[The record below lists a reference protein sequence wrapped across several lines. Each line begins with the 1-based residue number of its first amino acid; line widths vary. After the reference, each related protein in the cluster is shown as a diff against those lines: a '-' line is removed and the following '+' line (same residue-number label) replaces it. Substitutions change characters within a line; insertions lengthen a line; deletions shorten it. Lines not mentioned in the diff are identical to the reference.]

1 MNRSILKIALCTA
14 FAAFGVNANA
24 QKVYNE
30 GVANYT
36 VSASMGSADTKVY
49 FTADSSAAVT
59 DNGMYTAKIVSD
71 SKSTYTA
78 VLVDVPSMSM
88 RKIAVLT
95 PAEVSQVNAELPK
108 LTFTPTTETKQ
119 INGFNCKKVTAKDAK
134 SGMDIELW
142 VTNDIKAPVTS
153 ITKPFADAGGTPVKF
168 VTVQQGQTVNVEL
181 KSIAGDKVPTGT
193 FGIPAGY
200 DKLSFSELKALGGQQ

>member
-1 MNRSILKIALCTA
+1 MNKSILKTAL
-14 FAAFGVNANA
+14 FAAFASFGISANA
-24 QKVYNE
+24 QKVYTE

-36 VSASMGSADTKVY
+36 VSSPMGSADTKVY
-49 FTADSSAAVT
+49 FTTDSSAAVT

-71 SKSTYTA
+71 SKNTYTA
-78 VLVDVPSMSM
+78 VLVDVPAMSM
-88 RKIAVLT
+88 RKVAVLT
-95 PAEVSQVNAELPK
+95 PAEVTQVNGEIPK

-119 INGFNCKKVTAKDAK
+119 INGFNCKKVTAKDPK

-153 ITKPFADAGGTPVKF
+153 ITKPFTDAGGTPVKF

-181 KSIAGDKVPTGT
+181 KSMAGDKVPAGT

-200 DKLSFSELKALGGQQ
+200 DKLSFSALKALGGQQ